1 MQPNRKPSKP
11 DSFTLTM
18 QPTTTTTQTKK
29 TAVKNPYQRTVN
41 IKSGLFILA
50 VLIILGFVMY
60 TQFIVERLREDSRHI
75 VKIYTQMIA
84 RIGMEDENTEY
95 SFVFDE
101 IIRRID
107 FPIINT
113 DPYGEPSSWRNI
125 PGIPSDSNRPHHIEQ
140 IRAILT
146 GMDTDNE
153 PIPILYENTVL
164 GYIHYDTDTRIIREI
179 EWLPFIQ
186 IGIIGAFI
194 LIGYI
199 GFSTIKR
206 SEQRMIWIGMAKE
219 TAHQMATPLSSLMG
233 WVELLRQESEGRDR
247 SLNILNESAEDL
259 KRLDRIVTRFSQ
271 IGSTTDL
278 KKQDIV
284 PMIAETVKYF
294 RKRVPQTG
302 FTIRFEEL
310 YPDEA
315 LAEVNAL
322 LFVWVA
328 ENVIKNAIDSIE
340 GREGLIRV
348 ILLKNNG
355 WILLDIE
362 DNGRGIEFKNRDNIF
377 RPGYSTK
384 KRGWGL
390 GLSLARRIMEDYHRG
405 KVFVKESK
413 TGEGTTMRIQIRE
426 TK

>member
-1 MQPNRKPSKP
+1 MTAQNPTATTPTRK
-11 DSFTLTM
+11 T
-18 QPTTTTTQTKK
+18 
-29 TAVKNPYQRTVN
+29 VIRNPYQKTVN

-50 VLIILGFVMY
+50 VLIIFGFVLY
-60 TQFIVERLREDSRHI
+60 TQYIVERLRDDSRHI

-84 RIGMEDENTEY
+84 RIGLEDANTEY

-125 PGIPSDSNRPHHIEQ
+125 PDIPSDSNRPHHVEQ
-140 IRAILT
+140 IRAILAD
-146 GMDTDNE
+146 MDSDNE

-179 EWLPFIQ
+179 EWLPFVQ

-194 LIGYI
+194 LIGYF

-233 WVELLRQESEGRDR
+233 WVELLKHESEGRER
-247 SLNILNESAEDL
+247 SLNILAESEEDL
-259 KRLDRIVTRFSQ
+259 KRLDKIVTRFSQ

-284 PMIAETVKYF
+284 PQIRETVDYF
-294 RKRVPQTG
+294 RKRVPQLG
-302 FTIRFEEL
+302 HTIRFEES
-310 YPDEA
+310 YPEEA
-315 LAEVNAL
+315 NAEINAL
-322 LFVWVA
+322 LFNWVT

-340 GREGLIRV
+340 NRDGRIGVTLF
-348 ILLKNNG
+348 KNGG
-355 WILLDIE
+355 WILIDIE
-362 DNGRGIEFKNRDNIF
+362 DNGRGIELKNRDNIF

-390 GLSLARRIMEDYHRG
+390 GLSLARRIMEDYHQG
-405 KVFVKESK
+405 KIFVKESK
-413 TGEGTTMRIQIRE
+413 SGEGTIMRIQIRE
-426 TK
+426 TT

>member
-1 MQPNRKPSKP
+1 MQP
-11 DSFTLTM
+11 
-18 QPTTTTTQTKK
+18 TTTTQTKK
-29 TAVKNPYQRTVN
+29 IPVKNPYQRTVN

-50 VLIILGFVMY
+50 VLIVFGFVMY

-125 PGIPSDSNRPHHIEQ
+125 PDIPSDSNRPHHIEQ
-140 IRAILT
+140 IRAILA
-146 GMDTDNE
+146 GMDADNE

-164 GYIHYDTDTRIIREI
+164 GYIHYDTDTRIIKEI

-186 IGIIGAFI
+186 IGIVGAFI

-247 SLNILNESAEDL
+247 SLGILNESADDL

-284 PMIAETVKYF
+284 PMIAETVEYY
-294 RKRVPQTG
+294 RKRVPQSG
-302 FTIRFEEL
+302 FTIRFEEQ
-310 YPDEA
+310 YPEKA
-315 LAEVNAL
+315 QAEVNAL

-340 GREGLIRV
+340 NREGLIRV
-348 ILLKNNG
+348 ILQKNNG

-362 DNGRGIEFKNRDNIF
+362 DNGRGIELKNRDNIF

-426 TK
+426 AK